1 VALANTFPH
10 APGLF
15 RIVRPGRTRN
25 SRDSG
30 FDAAAWTLR
39 FQDRRRDRPMLNEEL
54 LHHSAS
60 EVQREAAAD
69 EQLERAVVVAL
80 NRNAQVPPNC
90 VTALAHHGVV
100 TLQGTVDWKY
110 QSVAAVSAATEVPGV
125 GIVDNQI
132 VVEIS

>member
-1 VALANTFPH
+1 
-10 APGLF
+10 
-15 RIVRPGRTRN
+15 
-25 SRDSG
+25 
-30 FDAAAWTLR
+30 
-39 FQDRRRDRPMLNEEL
+39 MLNEEL

-100 TLQGTVDWKY
+100 TLQGTVDWTY

>member
-1 VALANTFPH
+1 
-10 APGLF
+10 
-15 RIVRPGRTRN
+15 
-25 SRDSG
+25 
-30 FDAAAWTLR
+30 
-39 FQDRRRDRPMLNEEL
+39 MLNEEL
-54 LHHSAS
+54 LHRSAS
-60 EVQREAAAD
+60 EVQREAVAD
-69 EQLERAVVVAL
+69 EQLERAVVAAL
-80 NRNAQVPPNC
+80 NRNPQVPPNR